1 MKFKF
6 IHIIALVFFAFGCES
21 GENTFED
28 FDTQNVYFPIQ
39 YPVRTISLLE
49 DSRIDNSIDL
59 QKSFNIG
66 VSIGGLR
73 ENRANRSV
81 TIAVAPELVQNAF
94 VGTKAVVLM
103 PSNYYTLASNTI
115 TIPAGSFSGTVKVQ
129 LTDAFFNDPLSTV
142 TTYVIPLVITS
153 SSENILSGTPV
164 DGILNPDRRI
174 AANWQAGFAPK
185 DYTMFAV
192 KFINK
197 YHGKYLVKGKD
208 ETLDGSG
215 AVVTTDVY
223 NTKYIEQNKLT
234 DLFTLGLTKSTVNA
248 LGKFG
253 GSGTTKMEITVADNG
268 AVTVSSAVGAYPT
281 TGTGKF
287 IKRGEAGAQVWGGES
302 RRTLI
307 LNYTYVAPTNINHR
321 VTDTLVFRNDE
332 LKYED
337 FAITVVK

>member
-1 MKFKF
+1 MLAF
-6 IHIIALVFFAFGCES
+6 LAFGCES
-21 GENTFED
+21 SENVFED

-49 DSRIDNSIDL
+49 DSRVDNSIDL
-59 QKSFNIG
+59 QKSFSIG

-73 ENRANRSV
+73 ENKSNRKV
-81 TIAVAPELVQNAF
+81 TVAVAPELVQNAF
-94 VGTKAVVLM
+94 IGTKPVVLM
-103 PSNYYTLASNTI
+103 PSNYYSLASNEI

-153 SSENILSGTPV
+153 SSENILSGAPIE
-164 DGILNPDRRI
+164 GILNPDRRI
-174 AANWQAGFAPK
+174 AANWQPGFTPK
-185 DYTMFAV
+185 DFTMFAV
-192 KFINK
+192 KYINK
-197 YHGKYLVKGKD
+197 YQGKYLVKGKD

-223 NTKYIEQNKLT
+223 NTKYLEQNKLT
-234 DLFTLGLTKSTVNA
+234 DLFTIGLTKSTVNA

-253 GSGTTKMEITVADNG
+253 GSATTKMEIIVADNG
-268 AVTVSSAVGAYPT
+268 DVTVSSAAGAYPT

-287 IKRGEAGAQVWGGES
+287 IKRGEPGAQVWGGES
-302 RRTLI
+302 RKTLV

>member
-1 MKFKF
+1 MKIKF
-6 IHIIALVFFAFGCES
+6 IYMLILAFLAFGCES
-21 GENTFED
+21 GENV
-28 FDTQNVYFPIQ
+28 FDDYTVQNVYFPIQ
-39 YPVRTISLLE
+39 YPIRTISLLE
-49 DSRIDNSIDL
+49 DSRTDNAIDL
-59 QKSFNIG
+59 EKSFNIG

-73 ENRANRSV
+73 ENKSNRTV
-81 TIAVAPELVQNAF
+81 TVAVAPELVENAF
-94 VGTKAVVLM
+94 IGTKAVVLM
-103 PSNYYTLASNTI
+103 PSNYYTLASNEI

-129 LTDAFFNDPLSTV
+129 LTDAFFADPLTTV

-153 SSENILSGTPV
+153 SSENILSGKPV
-164 DGILNPDRRI
+164 PGITNPDRRI
-174 AANWQAGFAPK
+174 AANWEPGSTPK
-185 DYTMFAV
+185 DFTMFAV
-192 KFINK
+192 KYINK
-197 YHGKYLVKGKD
+197 FQGKYLVKGKD

-223 NTKYIEQNKLT
+223 NTKYMEQNKLT

-253 GSGTTKMEITVADNG
+253 GSATTKMEITVADDG
-268 AVTVSSAVGAYPT
+268 AVTVSSAAGAYPT

-287 IKRGEAGAQVWGGES
+287 IKRGEPGAQVWGGES
-302 RRTLI
+302 RKTLV

>member
-6 IHIIALVFFAFGCES
+6 ISIIALVFLAFGCES
-21 GENTFED
+21 SENTFED

-39 YPVRTISLLE
+39 YPIRTISLLE
-49 DSRIDNSIDL
+49 DSRVDNSIDL
-59 QKSFNIG
+59 QKSFSIG

-73 ENRANRSV
+73 ENGTNRSV
-81 TIAVAPELVQNAF
+81 TVRVAPELVDKAF
-94 VGTKAVVLM
+94 IGTKAIVLM
-103 PSNYYTLASNTI
+103 PSNYYSLASTEI

-153 SSENILSGTPV
+153 SSETILTGKPAL
-164 DGILNPDRRI
+164 GITNPDRRI
-174 AANWQAGFAPK
+174 AADWEAGFTPK
-185 DYTMFAV
+185 DFTMFAV

-197 YHGKYLVKGKD
+197 YQGKYLVKGKD

-234 DLFTLGLTKSTVNA
+234 DLFTLGLTNSTVNA

-253 GSGTTKMEITVADNG
+253 GSATTKMEITVADNG
-268 AVTVSSAVGAYPT
+268 AVTVSSAAGAYPT

-287 IKRGEAGAQVWGGES
+287 IKRGESGAQVWGGES
-302 RRTLI
+302 RKTLV
-307 LNYTYVAPTNINHR
+307 LNYTYVAPTNVNHR

-332 LKYED
+332 LKFEE